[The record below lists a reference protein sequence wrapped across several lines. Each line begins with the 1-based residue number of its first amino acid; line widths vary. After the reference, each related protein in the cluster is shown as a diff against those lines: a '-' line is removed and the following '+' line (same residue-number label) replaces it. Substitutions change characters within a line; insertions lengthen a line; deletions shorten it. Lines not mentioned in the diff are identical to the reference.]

1 MTEPAPTKAE
11 RNAAVAAV
19 LADGVR
25 EGKIP
30 WTDAARIIRA
40 DLRSR
45 QTNKKLKIP
54 YRSVEAQRVIDECHV
69 RGEAPP
75 KNGSDD
81 ALHADHVFPLTES
94 DVMVTVTAEE
104 WLALLEGIGL
114 VVCVTASENYDLEK
128 IEKSGV
134 TGWKKYDEANVKVFD
149 IRDGRPDPLSA
160 NGGES

>member
-25 EGKIP
+25 EGRIP

-54 YRSVEAQRVIDECHV
+54 YRSVEAQRVIDECHE

-94 DVMVTVTAEE
+94 DVMVTVSPDE
-104 WLALLEGIGL
+104 WLLVLLCTFL
-114 VVCVTASENYDLEK
+114 L
-128 IEKSGV
+128 
-134 TGWKKYDEANVKVFD
+134 
-149 IRDGRPDPLSA
+149 GR
-160 NGGES
+160 

>member
-25 EGKIP
+25 EGRIP

-40 DLRSR
+40 D
-45 QTNKKLKIP
+45 LKIP
-54 YRSVEAQRVIDECHV
+54 YRSVEAQRVIDECHE

-94 DVMVTVTAEE
+94 DVMVTVSPDE

-134 TGWKKYDEANVKVFD
+134 TGWKKYDEAKVKVFD
-149 IRDGRPDPLSA
+149 IRDGRPVPLPSDL
-160 NGGES
+160 